1 MWKPIKVFLGTSVY
15 TKTMESYIKL
25 LSPGEISLDQYV
37 LYHDYSETYWPKKV
51 SEIFNLETDQ

>member
-1 MWKPIKVFLGTSVY
+1 MMRKPIKVFLGTSVN

-37 LYHDYSETYWPKKV
+37 YHDYSETYWPKKV